1 MTMANRVPDV
11 SPFELLPDATGET
24 VLVLDRRS
32 HFTQAVPGHPGRA
45 PAEDESP
52 RYEARLVLAD
62 APITVRY
69 RLDSLP
75 TGMQPGPLAHTLTLA
90 YAVNRAAG
98 MPRVT
103 SARGERCEAWGV
115 LGAAS
120 SEYGLAQRAADGD
133 HESVTVLVR
142 STDDA
147 LLAMVVTY
155 RFASA
160 AVSPIQWTLFLSAA
174 SAGIDWRPAA
184 PTDRAPNLWPEST
197 FLRPGIRGELFPSRR
212 AEVESLRA
220 RLVMAPGERE
230 ALRSR
235 LTRLVSGSE
244 APASPIAP
252 DTLEMCGTYLGET
265 LGDGAARSAV
275 GQVLAEIRVAQD
287 LRGAALVLLAATEAA
302 AS

>member
-1 MTMANRVPDV
+1 MENRVADV

-24 VLVLDRRS
+24 VLVRDRRS

-45 PAEDESP
+45 PAEDEGP
-52 RYEARLVLAD
+52 RHDARLVLAD

-75 TGMQPGPLAHTLTLA
+75 AGMEPGPLAHTLTLA
-90 YAVNRAAG
+90 YAMNRTCG

-103 SARGERCEAWGV
+103 SAGGERWEAWGV
-115 LGAAS
+115 LGAAA
-120 SEYGLAQRAADGD
+120 SEYRLAQRAADGD

-155 RFASA
+155 RFPSA
-160 AVSPIQWTLFLSAA
+160 TVSPIQWTLFLSAA
-174 SAGIDWRPAA
+174 SAGIDWSPARSR
-184 PTDRAPNLWPEST
+184 DRAPNLWPEST
-197 FLRPGIRGELFPSRR
+197 YLRPGIGGELCAARL

-230 ALRSR
+230 ELRSR
-235 LTRLVSGSE
+235 LVRLASGSE
-244 APASPIAP
+244 APASPVSP
-252 DTLEMCGTYLGET
+252 ETLGMCGMYLGEI

-275 GQVLAEIRVAQD
+275 GQALAEIRVAQD
-287 LRGAALVLLAATEAA
+287 LRGAALVLLAATEGVATV
-302 AS
+302 